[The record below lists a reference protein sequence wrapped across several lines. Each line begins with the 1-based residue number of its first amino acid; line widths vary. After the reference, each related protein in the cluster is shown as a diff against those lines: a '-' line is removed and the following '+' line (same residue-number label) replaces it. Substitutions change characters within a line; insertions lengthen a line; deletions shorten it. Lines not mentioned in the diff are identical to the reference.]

1 MFFYYYSSPSTTRR
15 TNPATAP
22 PAMTRSSFGLTTWS
36 SNGVQYKIGDMV
48 FYDGTRYLC
57 VHAHTSFPGAEPS
70 LITWALW
77 QHLE

>member
-1 MFFYYYSSPSTTRR
+1 
-15 TNPATAP
+15 
-22 PAMTRSSFGLTTWS
+22 MTRSSFGLTTWS